1 LRPKNLKN
9 KTAHATTAITSGFGR
24 HIRMVRVFKI
34 AVCGAGVVGGG
45 VINLIK
51 RQHALFR
58 ASRFD
63 FEVKTVSGLASFLEA
78 ANALPPPS
86 TLRPLP

>member
-1 LRPKNLKN
+1 
-9 KTAHATTAITSGFGR
+9 
-24 HIRMVRVFKI
+24 MVRVFKI

-58 ASRFD
+58 ACNFD
-63 FEVKTVSGLASFLEA
+63 FEVKTVREQGPSWA
-78 ANALPPPS
+78 APCPLPPS
-86 TLRPLP
+86 PLPTLLSLPTLPTCPLPAAVP

>member
-1 LRPKNLKN
+1 
-9 KTAHATTAITSGFGR
+9 
-24 HIRMVRVFKI
+24 MVRVFKI

-58 ASRFD
+58 ACNFD
-63 FEVKTVSGLASFLEA
+63 FEVKTVRVVARPHPS
-78 ANALPPPS
+78 LPIPPY
-86 TLRPLP
+86 